1 MVGDNKD
8 LFLTKL
14 RVVKVNRPDESILSI
29 EFITV
34 QDDDIYNFVY
44 LSN

>member
-8 LFLTKL
+8 LFLTRL
-14 RVVKVNRPDESILSI
+14 RVVKVFRPDESVLRID
-29 EFITV
+29 FITV

>member
-14 RVVKVNRPDESILSI
+14 RVVKVDRPDDSILRI
-29 EFITV
+29 EFITI
-34 QDDDIYNFVY
+34 QDDDIHNFVY